1 MNNEV
6 NNEIKENFE
15 KNNKL
20 MFLSLVGV
28 LTLIVAIAGTTYAY
42 FSVTATNN
50 NVITGSSAYDEGA
63 LSVVVTQE
71 SDGTGKLVPQLD
83 AAIQSAVTGS
93 TGKGSC
99 VDANDNTIC
108 KVYSI
113 TITNNSNV
121 ALNVTG
127 KLELTANSMTNLK
140 WAKGTSA
147 TSGFP
152 ANSSG
157 PFYPVSTT
165 SLSDDSLTASTSTS
179 GNSKT
184 YYVVIWISETNSSQD
199 DKNDFSG
206 VVTFDGYISG
216 GDGTK
221 VNGISSTIR
230 G

>member
-15 KNNKL
+15 ENNKL

-83 AAIQSAVTGS
+83 AAIQSAVTGA

-99 VDANDNTIC
+99 IDANGNTIC

-121 ALNVTG
+121 ALKVTG

-140 WAKGTSA
+140 WTKGTSD
-147 TSGFP
+147 TGGFP
-152 ANSSG
+152 TSSSG

-165 SLSDDSLTASTSTS
+165 SLSDDSLTASTDNS
-179 GNSKT
+179 GKSKT
-184 YYVVIWISETNSSQD
+184 YYVVIWISEINSSQT